1 MVTPSPSSVLVAVV
15 SVLALFARRGGSCP
29 APPPAPVTNECCV
42 KTDCAAYCTD
52 YCAGGIPD
60 DCVTFDRERLLG
72 DDKRRL
78 AVALGKAND
87 EVVAHDAESEAVRE
101 LKGIKSPKAS
111 KSSKG
116 KSSKGGAPV
125 CEKECTCK
133 NCGHRRYLT
142 ADHETAR
149 RYLAGLEK
157 KEEIEQ
163 LMTNGPNPVD
173 FSGTFQEKAD
183 LLSVEEC
190 KLLVEHLD
198 AGGFAP
204 PQEDDLDSFSIRDR
218 TMSAQELIDIL
229 GKQKATDLLR
239 FLYES
244 VDDKFNAIVRKIW
257 LRRVDNDGTLGNYVD
272 MHTDHNHAKY
282 KQSTMVVALNSEN
295 DVEGGELFYL
305 NQDGPV
311 EAKRVQG
318 KAHAHAYDVYH
329 GVAPHRGSR
338 ISLLIHLE
346 HEPAPGVENL
356 LNGTDIK
363 LL

>member
-1 MVTPSPSSVLVAVV
+1 MVTMVTPSPSSVLVAVV
-15 SVLALFARRGGSCP
+15 SVLALFARRGASQ
-29 APPPAPVTNECCV
+29 APVPPTNECCV
-42 KTDCAAYCTD
+42 ASDCAAF
-52 YCAGGIPD
+52 CATLCIPD
-60 DCVTFDRERLLG
+60 ECVLPD
-72 DDKRRL
+72 RRL
-78 AVALGKAND
+78 AVALGEAND
-87 EVVAHDAESEAVRE
+87 EVVAHDAESEAVRD
-101 LKGIKSPKAS
+101 LKSFKSKSPKAS

-125 CEKECTCK
+125 CEKGECTCK
-133 NCGHRRYLT
+133 DCQHKRYLT

-157 KEEIEQ
+157 KEEIEK
-163 LMTNGPNPVD
+163 LMTHGPNPVD

-190 KLLVEHLD
+190 KLLAEYLD
-198 AGGFAP
+198 AGGIAP

-218 TMSAQELIDIL
+218 ILSAQELIDIL

>member
-15 SVLALFARRGGSCP
+15 SVLALFARRGASQV
-29 APPPAPVTNECCV
+29 ANECC
-42 KTDCAAYCTD
+42 AAS
-52 YCAGGIPD
+52 
-60 DCVTFDRERLLG
+60 DCVTYCSVEFSSEPDKCVPLRERLLG

-78 AVALGKAND
+78 GEAND

-101 LKGIKSPKAS
+101 LKGVKSKSPKAS

-125 CEKECTCK
+125 CGVCVCK
-133 NCGHRRYLT
+133 SVGHRRYLT

-149 RYLAGLEK
+149 RYLAGLEN

-190 KLLVEHLD
+190 KLLAEYLD

-218 TMSAQELIDIL
+218 ILSAQELIDIL

-311 EAKRVQG
+311 EAKRAQG
-318 KAHAHAYDVYH
+318 KAYAHKYDVYH

-338 ISLLIHLE
+338 ISLLIHLD
-346 HEPAPGVENL
+346 HDPAPGVENL
-356 LNGTDIK
+356 LTDTDLK